1 MIKTAPNMPVAPP
14 SGQQSTKPASPPKSP
29 SVKPPTPMGKAEG
42 ESEDSYKTALNTARS
57 ASDKAKNSSITD
69 KRELAKLHIQA
80 ANHWSELAPKAYAL
94 SDKFNTADGNQGSK
108 VEHYRKEA
116 ANANKMADYH
126 IKNAHK
132 HTQEVTMDKAEPIS
146 PMDEAMKARNE
157 VIKQGHE
164 EHRKTSVK
172 PLVGQPLEELHR
184 KAWKAHDDKYKELTG
199 TWIGPHHSGNYLHTP
214 TEKSE
219 KSNSKTHVKEF
230 IVPISKGGM
239 LRWHSACIKG
249 DDSAKGQVIK
259 GRSPDAEYSRE
270 AASGL
275 PGVCTG
281 CSGELGKDPNN
292 VPVPPQDL
300 STEKSEADI
309 ANLSMTQDK
318 VKSKFL
324 DPLKHHYAHLLQA
337 HKLGKGEQA
346 NKSAN
351 MCAVYLRLLDL
362 AAVPEELKNNS
373 GVNLSKTEH
382 PFDKEARKLAKTL
395 TMDTGSSVPSSDT
408 QGAAMM
414 KHWDEDKEQNPHLEQ
429 AKKLRKES
437 LKGWGND
444 FTITDRDKAVQ
455 AVALYRKGGHNH
467 LANHLQSILDN
478 KNAKDLYM
486 KKNEDN
492 SMKKNEE
499 CDPGT
504 YEPLNKM
511 RGYMNRL
518 AKCGE
523 MAIVKAEHNPK
534 GIQNPNTSGQGHHPD
549 HTDNPY
555 HDTIVSHGYKY
566 SHSTP
571 VYGPSVTT
579 KLGSPP
585 ERNVYLHHTYKHG
598 TLKDHN
604 VTIAMKN
611 DKPHHWAV
619 SVSGSG
625 LETRGN
631 DPQKLNSFLKGHVSR
646 AKKKTI

>member
-14 SGQQSTKPASPPKSP
+14 SGQQSTKPASPPKAP
-29 SVKPPTPMGKAEG
+29 SVKPPTPMGKNEG

-80 ANHWSELAPKAYAL
+80 ANHWSELAPKAHAL
-94 SDKFNTADGNQGSK
+94 SDKFNTADGNQGNK

-116 ANANKMADYH
+116 TNANKMADYH

-172 PLVGQPLEELHR
+172 PLVGQPLEDLHR

-309 ANLSMTQDK
+309 ANLSMAQDK
-318 VKSKFL
+318 AKSKFL

-351 MCAVYLRLLDL
+351 MCAVYLRLLDI

-408 QGAAMM
+408 QGAAMV
-414 KHWDEDKEQNPHLEQ
+414 KEENSSHVICPNCESKVKLVDGLIERHT
-429 AKKLRKES
+429 AARAPGKSRSSVCTTSGKKPK
-437 LKGWGND
+437 K
-444 FTITDRDKAVQ
+444 
-455 AVALYRKGGHNH
+455 
-467 LANHLQSILDN
+467 DN
-478 KNAKDLYM
+478 TM
-486 KKNEDN
+486 KKNEG
-492 SMKKNEE
+492 

-523 MAIVKAEHNPK
+523 MAVVKAEHNPK

-585 ERNVYLHHTYKHG
+585 ERNVYLHHIYKHG

-646 AKKKTI
+646 AKKKII